1 MKRMEVTC
9 ININWFTVRRQIG
22 DPCGLDSGMR
32 REKKEGI
39 DFETGIGIGDSGFR
53 VYTLHL
59 HVLRWRHAAI
69 KSMSMQATIS
79 IANQFSV
86 ASSYFI

>member
-1 MKRMEVTC
+1 MYKHKLIYRQMSDRRPMWTRQWNEKR
-9 ININWFTVRRQIG
+9 
-22 DPCGLDSGMR
+22 
-32 REKKEGI
+32 KKERI

-59 HVLRWRHAAI
+59 HVLQWRHAAI

-79 IANQFSV
+79 RQTNLVLLAPT
-86 ASSYFI
+86 FI

>member
-1 MKRMEVTC
+1 MWARQWNEKR
-9 ININWFTVRRQIG
+9 R
-22 DPCGLDSGMR
+22 
-32 REKKEGI
+32 KEGI

-59 HVLRWRHAAI
+59 HVLQWRHAAI

-79 IANQFSV
+79 MANQFSV